1 MEKLTRKEREL
12 ILLQIIEK
20 IEKLNRIR
28 INKSKSKEKGA

>member
-1 MEKLTRKEREL
+1 MEKLTQKEREL

-28 INKSKSKEKGA
+28 NNKSKSKEKGA